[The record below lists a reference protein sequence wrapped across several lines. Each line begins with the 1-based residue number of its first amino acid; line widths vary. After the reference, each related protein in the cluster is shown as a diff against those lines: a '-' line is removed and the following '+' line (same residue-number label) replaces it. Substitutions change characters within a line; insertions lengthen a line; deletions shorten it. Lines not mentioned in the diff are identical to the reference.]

1 MAELTPDEL
10 DRLED
15 ALDKITGPDRVTDL
29 GELAL
34 PPELVEHAA
43 AYVEV
48 LDAVEP
54 HLVGV
59 APSQGALDGVL
70 AEARAASRTD
80 GATAP
85 APVASEG
92 PRSNR
97 RGGWRRWWLPAL
109 SLGGVCAGVFFLV
122 TPEAALED
130 QAGTSLASASKS
142 AMTRV
147 NEAPERKSD
156 AAIPAPAD
164 EPSAGPAEGAP
175 ASAGDGVDALRS
187 KGYGGLGVTLK
198 DTSGNV
204 NKPVE
209 QESKAALPAKQGSL
223 EEETIKEEEAAEPA
237 TAPAREAP
245 SSTAKAS
252 AESSAAP
259 APKAPARARK
269 KTSKRKSAAPS
280 ADAAPEMDLDA
291 DPKAAWFDALADAH
305 AQVRSGACSRA
316 LDTYGELLRSTQS
329 DQASRRELAR
339 IQGGIGVCYERRGQL
354 KLAESAFA
362 RARKLDAGIDAWIN
376 SLRGSGK

>member
-1 MAELTPDEL
+1 MS
-10 DRLED
+10 
-15 ALDKITGPDRVTDL
+15 
-29 GELAL
+29 
-34 PPELVEHAA
+34 
-43 AYVEV
+43 
-48 LDAVEP
+48 
-54 HLVGV
+54 V

-142 AMTRV
+142 AVTQV
-147 NEAPERKSD
+147 NEEPEKKSGAAVPAPS
-156 AAIPAPAD
+156 PAD
-164 EPSAGPAEGAP
+164 EPSAGLAEGAA
-175 ASAGDGVDALRS
+175 ASAGDDVDVLRS

-204 NKPVE
+204 DKPVE
-209 QESKAALPAKQGSL
+209 QASKAALTPGEKSPK
-223 EEETIKEEEAAEPA
+223 EEALKEEEAAEPV

-245 SSTAKAS
+245 SSKAKTS

-259 APKAPARARK
+259 APKAPARKRK
-269 KTSKRKSAAPS
+269 KSSKRKSAAPS
-280 ADAAPEMDLDA
+280 PDAAPEMDLDA
-291 DPKAAWFDALADAH
+291 DPKAAWFEALADAH